1 MRSTHVVNTLNPRS
15 GGLAESVMGL
25 SRALRESGLSTRIM
39 SDDRKE
45 ALDRFDLN
53 AENRAFISSTQAP
66 SRVTDL
72 FMRRIGLLFP
82 RHAKPDLV
90 HIHGLWSPLNHVAC
104 SEAKRSNIKL
114 VIQPHGML
122 DDWALKQSR
131 FKKTVALHVYQRQD
145 LTRADLLVATCEAEF
160 RSIRNFGLRNPVAVI
175 PNGFDIPHERSTHF
189 SRDSDRTRTAL
200 FLSRLHPKK
209 GLEDL
214 LIAWSLLRPRGWR
227 LRVVGDGDPHLIK
240 RIQNLILKERLVDQ
254 VFLEGGCY
262 GEKRY
267 RYYEVADLFILPS
280 YGENF
285 GIAILEALAHGV
297 PVLTT
302 YRTPWDALIATG
314 SGWQVEPGVTPLLE
328 ALKIA
333 VDLSDEQRS
342 RMSRSAQK
350 LADQYRWKSSAQK
363 CAEAYQWV
371 LKGGRVPETVHTC

>member
-1 MRSTHVVNTLNPRS
+1 MQIVDTLNPRS
-15 GGLAESVMGL
+15 GGLAEAVMGL

-39 SDDRKE
+39 TDDRKE
-45 ALDRFDLN
+45 ALGQFDLN
-53 AENRAFISSTQAP
+53 AEDRAFICSTQAP

-72 FMRRIGLLFP
+72 FLRRIGLLLS
-82 RHAKPDLV
+82 RHTKPDLV
-90 HIHGLWSPLNHVAC
+90 HIHGLWAPLNHVAC

-122 DDWALKQSR
+122 DDWAIGQKW
-131 FKKTVALHVYQRQD
+131 FKKTVALYVYQRQD
-145 LTRADLLVATCEAEF
+145 LTRADLLLATSEAEF
-160 RSIRNFGLRNPVAVI
+160 RSIRNFGLRNPVAVV
-175 PNGFDIPHERSTHF
+175 PNGFDMPFVRSTHF
-189 SRDSDRTRTAL
+189 SRDPDRIKTAL

-214 LIAWSLLRPRGWR
+214 LMAWSLLRPRGWR
-227 LRVVGDGDPHLIK
+227 LRVVGDGDPALLK
-240 RIQNLILKERLVDQ
+240 RIQNLILKERLADQ

-285 GIAILEALAHGV
+285 GIVILEALAHGV

-302 YRTPWDALIATG
+302 DRTPWDELIATG
-314 SGWQVEPGVTPLLE
+314 SGWQVEPGVMPLLE

-333 VDLSDEQRS
+333 VDLSDEQWN
-342 RMSRSAQK
+342 RMSRSALK
-350 LADQYRWKSSAQK
+350 LAGQYSWKSSAQK

-371 LKGGRVPETVHTC
+371 LNGGRVPESVHTY